1 MPPGFRLVKK
11 TVRIILCMCDCV
23 KCGAA
28 RFRRLL
34 LKAKAGLEFPG
45 LPWLQYRAIR
55 QIQSVDTAAL
65 GFYTQKTG
73 IASAVVQNPV
83 IEALRLIKQL
93 LANARACPGSLVIPG
108 YFQTTGGRA
117 GAILPLPH
125 IQRNIS
131 SGGYMVFSLFLAAF
145 QRNLKPV
152 GFREGGMQAKGKRH
166 GHRACI
172 FDLITAE
179 KGAFLNMICHR
190 DSKRKGVDLLPVFIM
205 QLHSVRSHMV
215 HGKGLPV

>member
-11 TVRIILCMCDCV
+11 TVRIILCTRDCA

-34 LKAKAGLEFPG
+34 LNAKAGLEFPG

-131 SGGYMVFSLFLAAF
+131 SFS
-145 QRNLKPV
+145 
-152 GFREGGMQAKGKRH
+152 
-166 GHRACI
+166 
-172 FDLITAE
+172 
-179 KGAFLNMICHR
+179 
-190 DSKRKGVDLLPVFIM
+190 
-205 QLHSVRSHMV
+205 
-215 HGKGLPV
+215 

>member
-83 IEALRLIKQL
+83 MKPLSFFLRLAVHSRLHFAIRFHAL
-93 LANARACPGSLVIPG
+93 CSMPRAS
-108 YFQTTGGRA
+108 
-117 GAILPLPH
+117 
-125 IQRNIS
+125 
-131 SGGYMVFSLFLAAF
+131 AAY
-145 QRNLKPV
+145 
-152 GFREGGMQAKGKRH
+152 A
-166 GHRACI
+166 
-172 FDLITAE
+172 
-179 KGAFLNMICHR
+179 
-190 DSKRKGVDLLPVFIM
+190 
-205 QLHSVRSHMV
+205 
-215 HGKGLPV
+215 